1 MTVLERVPGLFIF
14 LGCIY
19 LAIQLLAVLFIT
31 NPPVCEVVKE
41 ETIDVQLSIP
51 PEPMVPLLHVIR
63 SPRFVALWFTF
74 LFNDQTI
81 IGVIGLYK
89 AFGLNFWTDDKNLTL
104 VGSVGAIFN
113 ALGRLAWG
121 FLADRVQYRVIY
133 YRFQMIKVIIL

>member
-1 MTVLERVPGLFIF
+1 LERVPGLFIF

-19 LAIQLLAVLFIT
+19 LVIQLLAVIFIT
-31 NPPVCEVVKE
+31 NPPVCDVVKPDI
-41 ETIDVQLSIP
+41 TDVQLTIS

-63 SPRFVALWFTF
+63 SPLFVALWFTF

-104 VGSVGAIFN
+104 VGSIGAIFN

-121 FLADRVQYRVIY
+121 FLADRVQYRVNY
-133 YRFQMIKVIIL
+133 YNFK

>member
-1 MTVLERVPGLFIF
+1 MERVPGLFIF

-19 LAIQLLAVLFIT
+19 LAIQLLAVIFIT
-31 NPPVCEVVKE
+31 NPPVYDVVKPDI
-41 ETIDVQLSIP
+41 TDVQLTISA
-51 PEPMVPLLHVIR
+51 EPMVPLVHVIR
-63 SPRFVALWFTF
+63 SPLFVALWFTF

-104 VGSVGAIFN
+104 VGSIGAIFN

-121 FLADRVQYRVIY
+121 FLADRVQYRVNY
-133 YRFQMIKVIIL
+133 YNFKFA